1 MKIHL
6 ICPVRNVT
14 DEQQKEIDDYAAA
27 LKAEGHEVHNPKY
40 AVDQNDATG
49 FTICLE
55 HFYSMASTNR
65 VDVFWDVNSNG
76 SHFDLGM
83 AFAMKK
89 AIKLVKTYQPDNE
102 GKSYVKVMQQL
113 EAQNQ
118 VQQVVLDT
126 YPELIRKAKE
136 EKLKYVRVQDFEKA
150 AAVRERERN
159 LMASLED
166 AAKHFNLINIYTDAI
181 NI

>member
-1 MKIHL
+1 
-6 ICPVRNVT
+6 
-14 DEQQKEIDDYAAA
+14 
-27 LKAEGHEVHNPKY
+27 
-40 AVDQNDATG
+40 
-49 FTICLE
+49 
-55 HFYSMASTNR
+55 
-65 VDVFWDVNSNG
+65 
-76 SHFDLGM
+76 
-83 AFAMKK
+83 
-89 AIKLVKTYQPDNE
+89 
-102 GKSYVKVMQQL
+102 MQQL